1 MDQAVAAIA
10 DFDDHYDPL
19 AMGGFAFG
27 DLEDIYAV
35 ARDLARKAPVHKG
48 DPYTLFTGK
57 PPHFG
62 GEYNNFTVL
71 GEDAIRQ
78 MLSDPETFNMDHNA
92 ATFGMTVGNTLTALN
107 DPVHGKVRRVFQAA
121 FMPHNVARWGD
132 ELVGPIANELVS
144 RFIDKGRAELVSDFA
159 LPFPFEIIYRQLNLP
174 PSDTAIFHKMAVSLL
189 MMRGETMK
197 YALEASRKLWDYF
210 KALIEERRRAPG
222 DDLIS
227 ALVTADVDGEHIP
240 EDIMI
245 SFLRQLLSAGGDTT
259 YRGTGSMMIG
269 LLQNPDQLEAVRN
282 DRSLV
287 PAAVEEALRWEAATP
302 IAVRSAARDTELG
315 GLAIPKGSVLTVVT
329 SAANRDPARYPDP
342 DRFDISRPRQ
352 RHLTFSYGSH
362 VCIGQHLARL
372 EMSRALHTLLDRLP
386 NLRLDPEAPPPKV
399 KGIYFRTPSDV
410 HVRFD

>member
-1 MDQAVAAIA
+1 MDQSAAAIT
-10 DFDDHYDPL
+10 DFDDNYDPL
-19 AMGGFAFG
+19 AMGAFAFG
-27 DLEDIYAV
+27 ELEDIYTV
-35 ARDLARKAPVHKG
+35 TRDLARKAPVHEG
-48 DPYTLFTGK
+48 DPFSLFTGK
-57 PPHFG
+57 ASRVGLEHKH
-62 GEYNNFTVL
+62 FTVL

-78 MLSDPETFNMDHNA
+78 MLSEPETFNMDYNA
-92 ATFGMTVGNTLTALN
+92 ETFGKTVGNTLTALN

-132 ELVGPIANELVS
+132 EIVGPIANQLVG
-144 RFIDKGRAELVSDFA
+144 RFIDKGRAELVSEFA

-189 MMRGETMK
+189 VTRGETMK
-197 YALEASRKLWDYF
+197 YALEASQKLWDYF

-287 PAAVEEALRWEAATP
+287 TAAVEEALRWEAATP

-315 GLAIPKGSVLTVVT
+315 GLAIPKGAVLTVVT

-342 DRFDISRPRQ
+342 DRFDIHRPRQ
-352 RHLTFSYGSH
+352 RHLTFSYGPH

-372 EMSRALHTLLDRLP
+372 EMSRALNTLLDRLP
-386 NLRLDPEAPPPKV
+386 NLRLDPDMPPPKV